1 MPVLNGLTEIERIY
15 ELQERRLESVDRT
28 TCPERRAKLQRLL
41 NEIYKSKSSILEAL
55 KSDLGKSF
63 TEGEISEIYPV
74 VSEIKHTLR
83 NLNSWMKPKRVRTPL
98 TMFGSRSKILYEPKG
113 LTLIMSPWNYP
124 FLLTISPLISA
135 IAGGN
140 CSIIKPSEKSSA
152 TSGIVKKII
161 NEIFLEE
168 EIAVVEGDH
177 IVGSEL
183 LKLNF
188 DHIFYTGSTGVG
200 KIVMQAAAKNLT
212 SVTLELGGK
221 SPTIIDGTFNIK
233 LCAERIAWGKFMNAG
248 QTCITPDY
256 VLVKDN
262 IVDEF
267 IKELKKQ
274 VAKFYSDNGDFSS
287 SLCYSRLIN
296 ENHTDRLNETILKE
310 IEAGAKI
317 ISGGNSDIDKK
328 FIEPTIITGVAV
340 DGPVMSEEIFG
351 PILPILTY
359 KTFEDIIEVVRKNPN
374 PLAMYIFSDDKKFT
388 SSIINRIPS
397 GGVTLNGVLLHFA
410 NTNLPFGGV
419 RGSGMGRS
427 HGHSGFMEFTNE
439 RAIVK
444 QSKISPVG
452 LLYPPYTNAKKKLTD
467 FITRY
472 L

>member
-200 KIVMQAAAKNLT
+200 KIVMQAAAK
-212 SVTLELGGK
+212 TL
-221 SPTIIDGTFNIK
+221 
-233 LCAERIAWGKFMNAG
+233 
-248 QTCITPDY
+248 
-256 VLVKDN
+256 
-262 IVDEF
+262 
-267 IKELKKQ
+267 
-274 VAKFYSDNGDFSS
+274 
-287 SLCYSRLIN
+287 RLLHLN
-296 ENHTDRLNETILKE
+296 WAVNHQQLL
-310 IEAGAKI
+310 
-317 ISGGNSDIDKK
+317 
-328 FIEPTIITGVAV
+328 
-340 DGPVMSEEIFG
+340 M
-351 PILPILTY
+351 
-359 KTFEDIIEVVRKNPN
+359 
-374 PLAMYIFSDDKKFT
+374 
-388 SSIINRIPS
+388 
-397 GGVTLNGVLLHFA
+397 VLLILNFV
-410 NTNLPFGGV
+410 L
-419 RGSGMGRS
+419 R
-427 HGHSGFMEFTNE
+427 E
-439 RAIVK
+439 
-444 QSKISPVG
+444 
-452 LLYPPYTNAKKKLTD
+452 
-467 FITRY
+467 
-472 L
+472 